1 LWVIVRCEF
10 RLILGENTEWVFQ
23 ITLDFS
29 LIFCGPI
36 VSDGA
41 SMVAFLEY
49 DVWIWGLLM
58 GYTEWVS

>member
-1 LWVIVRCEF
+1 LAEEWILWVIVRCGL

-23 ITLDFS
+23 ITLDFP

-41 SMVAFLEY
+41 SMVAFLEF
-49 DVWIWGLLM
+49 DV
-58 GYTEWVS
+58 